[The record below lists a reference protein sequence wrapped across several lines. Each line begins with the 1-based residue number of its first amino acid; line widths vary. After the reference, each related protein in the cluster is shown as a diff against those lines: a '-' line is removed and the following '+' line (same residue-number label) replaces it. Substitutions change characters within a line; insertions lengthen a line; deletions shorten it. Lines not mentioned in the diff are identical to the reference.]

1 MDKENIDKIKY
12 VDKKKIKRFIHK
24 IDIYSICKIMNKVSW

>member
-12 VDKKKIKRFIHK
+12 VDKKKIKRFIIK
-24 IDIYSICKIMNKVSW
+24 LTYIQYAKL